1 MVTAPPPLSSGFR
14 RRAAALT
21 GDRLVRTSW
30 PLLVNTGSNAV
41 LGILFWMMAARLYDQ
56 ATIGRNMA
64 VIAAMTTMSGITQLN
79 LGPSL
84 GVLVPRAG
92 ERGRLVVLQ
101 VYGVVTVYAVVALAV
116 FFAFLLPHFDQL
128 HDVLRSPPRMWAF
141 AVAVLAFNI
150 FALQDAALVSL
161 RRAMVIPVENLA
173 FGVAKLVLLIVLVE
187 RLPGFGIFASWLVPI
202 LVIVPAISCL
212 IFFRRTKPDA
222 STLPQLSAR
231 GSVPKLALDYV
242 GYLFQVCSTF
252 FLPVVALELL
262 DPIAASVFAVAWL
275 TSSTMDLLAT
285 NIGTALIVETS
296 YGMDPAELRH
306 TVFRRVMPI
315 VAGVTVLGMAA
326 TPLVLRLYGAE
337 YVADGIP
344 TLLLL
349 LLASVPRSLVTIA
362 IAESRAHR
370 NIGIIVWLRAQNA
383 ALVLGLSYLLTPS
396 LGVEGIALGWLV
408 AQLAGAITAL
418 RTVFR
423 RKVGSLRGEQ

>member
-1 MVTAPPPLSSGFR
+1 M
-14 RRAAALT
+14 
-21 GDRLVRTSW
+21 RTSW
-30 PLLVNTGSNAV
+30 PLLLNTGSNAL
-41 LGILFWMMAARLYDQ
+41 LGVVFWMMSARLYDQ
-56 ATIGRNMA
+56 TTIGTNMA

-101 VYGVVTVYAVVALAV
+101 VYVVVTVYAVVALAV
-116 FFAFLLPHFDQL
+116 FYAFLLPHFDQL
-128 HDVLRSPPRMWAF
+128 HAVLSTGPRMWAF
-141 AVAVLAFNI
+141 ALAVVAFNI

-161 RRAMVIPVENLA
+161 RRAVVIPVENLA
-173 FGVAKLVLLIVLVE
+173 FGVAKLVLLLVLVE
-187 RLPGFGIFASWLVPI
+187 RLPTFGIFASWLIPI
-202 LVIVPAISCL
+202 LVIVPAISFL
-212 IFFRRTKPDA
+212 IFVRRTRADP
-222 STLPQLSAR
+222 SPLPELSAR

-262 DPIAASVFAVAWL
+262 NPIAASVFAVAWL

-296 YGMDPAELRH
+296 YGMDPAELRR
-306 TVFRRVMPI
+306 TVFRRVMPV

-326 TPLVLRLYGAE
+326 TPVVLRLYGPE
-337 YVADGIP
+337 YVADGVP

-370 NIGIIVWLRAQNA
+370 NIGVIVWLRAQNA
-383 ALVLGLSYLLTPS
+383 VLVLGLSYLLTPS

-408 AQLAGAITAL
+408 AQLAGAGTAL

-423 RKVGSLRGEQ
+423 RRVGSLQGEQ